1 MLSRFAKVLVV
12 LLPVGAFA
20 LALMPV
26 QELMFSGEA
35 TKGVILLLVAM
46 VLLAVVEGLLFRY
59 WVLPGWGEKMAERL
73 YAGSYIPENDA
84 LACMVE
90 RIAQEKDASLLPRL
104 REMVLRQPH
113 RLRGWLELARL
124 QQELLPDAA
133 AALATLEEAAAAVR
147 DREDAAMLLYR
158 AGALCESVLHDSAR
172 ARGIWQRAADTFPAT
187 VYGTRS
193 AARLG

>member
-1 MLSRFAKVLVV
+1 
-12 LLPVGAFA
+12 
-20 LALMPV
+20 
-26 QELMFSGEA
+26 
-35 TKGVILLLVAM
+35 
-46 VLLAVVEGLLFRY
+46 
-59 WVLPGWGEKMAERL
+59 
-73 YAGSYIPENDA
+73 
-84 LACMVE
+84 
-90 RIAQEKDASLLPRL
+90 
-104 REMVLRQPH
+104 MVLRQPH

-193 AARLG
+193 ATRLG